1 MTSNIDL
8 TNPELSKYIRE
19 LNQQEQFEYGDLGYK
34 NILYLAYRNNFDV
47 IENKTITFIPF
58 NIWIS
63 SNSNHITFQGT
74 YNYGINIEPYGNV
87 DGSEGIISEN
97 INTVQMSYNV
107 RYAEW
112 LLGISKYND
121 SEVHDEDILISFGI
135 CILYGQ

>member
-19 LNQQEQFEYGDLGYK
+19 LNENEQFDYGDLGYR

-47 IENKTITFIPF
+47 VENVTTTFIPF

-63 SNSNHITFQGT
+63 SNSNYITLEGA
-74 YNYGINIEPYGNV
+74 YNYGIDIDTYGV
-87 DGSEGIISEN
+87 VGGIEGITSEN
-97 INTVQMSYNV
+97 TNTVQMSYNV

-121 SEVHDEDILISFGI
+121 LQVHDEDILISFGI
-135 CILYGQ
+135 CILYGR